1 MGKPVFTEAE
11 LRRAMTVAAEFSADV
26 EVNPRL
32 GTIRLSM
39 PSGSM
44 SDKAVPKADG
54 ENECDRVFGL

>member
-32 GTIRLSM
+32 GIIKLSM
-39 PSGSM
+39 PSS
-44 SDKAVPKADG
+44 SVNDRAAAESDG
-54 ENECDRVFGL
+54 ENQCDRVFGL